1 MSLLQRYVF
10 GRIVG
15 TLTVTVLGVLL
26 LVWVVQALQ
35 RVNLVTDG
43 GTALASFLWIALLI
57 LPRVLTV
64 VLPFALVIATVNA
77 LNAMNTDSET
87 IVLNAAGAGRR
98 IFVVP
103 VLAIAALV
111 TLVHLLTVHALE
123 PASRQAFRTAIAES
137 RSVLLSSLIRE
148 GQFRSLGDDLTVH
161 IDARGP
167 NGQMEG
173 MLLSDRRDPKA
184 ERTYYARSAVV
195 AREND
200 VEFVLMRNGQVH
212 SRDLGDG
219 AIQVIE
225 FSTYALDLSNLSQT
239 DGNKPFLFPKDRST
253 TELLDP
259 DPEDPVYLDVPNF
272 FRAEL
277 HKRLSSWLYI
287 WAFVAIALHAA
298 ARPRSTRETSAS
310 VMIFVLTTCLVA
322 RGVGFALEDAAR
334 KTPSLIPLL
343 YLVPIGVAAAFGL
356 AMWRDRRFLLP
367 TAVRRLRNH
376 AWDAGVE
383 RVARARRRL
392 PFGIGGPGDATG
404 GAT

>member
-1 MSLLQRYVF
+1 MTLLQRYVF

-15 TLTVTVLGVLL
+15 TLTVTIVGVLL
-26 LVWVVQALQ
+26 VVWVVQALQ

-57 LPRVLTV
+57 LPRMLTV

-77 LNAMNTDSET
+77 LNTMNTDSET
-87 IVLNAAGAGRR
+87 VVVNAAGAGRR

-103 VLAIAALV
+103 VLAVAALTTV
-111 TLVHLLTVHALE
+111 VHLVTVHALE
-123 PASRQAFRTAIAES
+123 PASRQLFRAAIAES

-161 IDARGP
+161 IDTRGP

-173 MLLSDRRDPKA
+173 MLLSDRRDPA
-184 ERTYYARSAVV
+184 SERTYYAKSAIV
-195 AREND
+195 ARENG
-200 VEFVLMRNGQVH
+200 VEFILMRNGQVH
-212 SRDLGDG
+212 SRDLRSG

-225 FSTYALDLSNLSQT
+225 YSTYALDLSNLSQT
-239 DGNKPFLFPKDRST
+239 DGNPPFLFPKDRST
-253 TELLDP
+253 DELLDP
-259 DPEDPVYLDVPNF
+259 DPEDPVYRDVPDY

-287 WAFVAIALHAA
+287 WTFCAVALHAA

-310 VMIFVLTTCLVA
+310 VMAFVLSTCLVV
-322 RGVGFALEDAAR
+322 RGAGFALEDAAQ
-334 KTPSLIPLL
+334 KAPALIPLL
-343 YLVPIGVAAAFGL
+343 YLVPLGVAAAFSL

-367 TAVRRLRNH
+367 SGARRLRNRV
-376 AWDAGVE
+376 WDAGNDLAG
-383 RVARARRRL
+383 RVRRRL
-392 PFGIGGPGDATG
+392 PFGLGAAGDA
-404 GAT
+404 A